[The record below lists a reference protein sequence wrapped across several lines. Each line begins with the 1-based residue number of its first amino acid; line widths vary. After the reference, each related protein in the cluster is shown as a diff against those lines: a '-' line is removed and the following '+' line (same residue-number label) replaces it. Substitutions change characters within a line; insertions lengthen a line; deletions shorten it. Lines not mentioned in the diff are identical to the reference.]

1 MLLLPTFLEEM
12 RMSDFKQLEVWQK
25 AHRATL
31 EVYKITRSFPSEE
44 RFGLTSQIRRA
55 AVSIG
60 SNLAEGR
67 GRKSDS
73 DFGRFIQ
80 IALGSTY
87 ELQYQLL
94 VARDIG
100 YIAELTYEPLNASYE
115 EIGRMLWSLL
125 TRTKATSGSA

>member
-1 MLLLPTFLEEM
+1 
-12 RMSDFKQLEVWQK
+12 MSDFKQLEVWQK
-25 AHRATL
+25 AHKATL
-31 EVYKITRSFPSEE
+31 EVYKLTRSFPTEE

-67 GRKSDS
+67 GRKSDA

-87 ELQYQLL
+87 ELQYQLM
-94 VARDIG
+94 VARDIE
-100 YIAELTYEPLNASYE
+100 YVAPAEYDRLNESYE
-115 EIGRMLWSLL
+115 EIGRMLWSLF
-125 TRTKATSGSA
+125 TRTRAAGGSA

>member
-1 MLLLPTFLEEM
+1 
-12 RMSDFKQLEVWQK
+12 MSDFKQLAVWQK
-25 AHRATL
+25 AHEATL
-31 EVYKITRSFPSEE
+31 EVYKITRSFPSDE

-67 GRKSDS
+67 GRKSDA
-73 DFGRFIQ
+73 DFARFVR
-80 IALGSTY
+80 IALGSAY

-100 YIAELTYEPLNASYE
+100 YIAGHEFDPFEREL
-115 EIGRMLWSLL
+115 
-125 TRTKATSGSA
+125 